1 MKTVSVEQYNADA
14 VKMTWSNKVTD
25 ADVKQSFKEINNLLT
40 VADHPVFVIVDI
52 LADPKFPIA
61 ATLTGALFGP
71 YRNANLREWLIVGSN
86 NTARFI
92 ERTLSSTTGRVIV
105 RWFAN
110 EAEVNAYITKMS
122 EEVA

>member
-1 MKTVSVEQYNADA
+1 MKTVSVEQYNQHA
-14 VKMTWSNKVTD
+14 VRMTWSSKVTD
-25 ADVKQSFKEINNLLT
+25 ADVKNSFKDINDLLT
-40 VADHPVFVIVDI
+40 AADHPLFVIVDI

-71 YRNANLREWLIVGSN
+71 YRNPNLREWLIIGSN

-105 RWFAN
+105 RWFSDTS
-110 EAEVNAYITKMS
+110 EADAYISKMS
-122 EEVA
+122 QDVA